1 MKELASL
8 AVREFYNDGLVQILQ
23 GDVFEALRDLQALS
37 VQTVVTSP
45 PYWRQRTYMLDMDTP
60 LPGQIGQEFDWREY
74 LETMTRWAS
83 EVRRVLK
90 GTGTLWLNMG
100 NRYGGSSATDIQ
112 AKWPKGDI
120 YSKGTSSAYGVKDNV
135 NRSKNLMGIPYRLVF
150 RMTDEQGW
158 VWRNEIPW
166 HKPNAMC
173 SPKTDALTPTW
184 EPFFLLAKS
193 TVTRFR
199 LDRIRV
205 PHRKSSWL
213 KQIAADKLEAKTG
226 ERRTPESSHYDGASA
241 EALSLPTV
249 GVTSMEARLNS
260 LGHNPG
266 DQLFMFPD
274 LLSDK
279 PEALAPG
286 PEGLNPVSERLYS
299 PDWKGARHP
308 EGSNPGDVM
317 SSDYEEWYNKE
328 REKKSYHGHE
338 NDAVRGQHSD
348 SSYAPVLTH
357 PGGAAPPDVMESE
370 EIEFFSNP
378 EDFWSISTSKG
389 QRRRRRGEQA
399 NYATFPEAVCLV
411 PILASTDTLDLV
423 LDPFAGTGTVGV
435 VAKKLGRR
443 CILIELN
450 PKDCETAAWRAREV
464 PTPMEVYLK

>member
-1 MKELASL
+1 MVKVWYEDSL
-8 AVREFYNDGLVQILQ
+8 VTVLQ
-23 GDVFEALRDLQALS
+23 GDVFEALKEMQALS

-45 PYWRQRTYMLDMDTP
+45 PYWRQRVYMLDEDTP
-60 LPGQIGQEFDWREY
+60 LPGQIGQEFDWRDYIEI
-74 LETMTRWAS
+74 MMRWAS

-90 GTGTLWLNMG
+90 STGTLWLNMG

-112 AKWPKGDI
+112 GKWPKGDI
-120 YSKGTSSAYGVKDNV
+120 YSRGTSSAYGIKDNI
-135 NRSKNLMGIPYRLVF
+135 NRPKNLMGIPYRLVL

-173 SPKTDALTPTW
+173 ASKTDALTPTW

-213 KQIAADKLEAKTG
+213 RQLAADNLQVRTG
-226 ERRTPESSHYDGASA
+226 ARRTPESSHFGGMSD
-241 EALSLPTV
+241 EAV
-249 GVTSMEARLNS
+249 GRSTERIANYEARLNP
-260 LGHNPG
+260 LGRNPG
-266 DQLFMFPD
+266 DQIFMFPELD
-274 LLSDK
+274 QQA

-286 PEGLNPVSERLYS
+286 PDSVNPVTQRLYS

-308 EGSNPGDVM
+308 GGSNPGDVM
-317 SSDYEEWYNKE
+317 SDDYEDWYNNE
-328 REKKSYHGHE
+328 RDKKGYHSHE
-338 NDAVRGQHSD
+338 ADDVVGQRREPGW
-348 SSYAPVLTH
+348 APALTH
-357 PGGAAPPDVMESE
+357 PGGAAPPDVIESDE
-370 EIEFFSNP
+370 LEFFSNP

-389 QRRRRRGEQA
+389 QRRRRRGEQH
-399 NYATFPEAVCLV
+399 NYATFPEAVCVV
-411 PILASTDTLDLV
+411 PILASTDPLDLV
-423 LDPFAGTGTVGV
+423 LDPFGGSGTVGV

-450 PKDCETAAWRAREV
+450 EKDCETAAWRLREV
-464 PTPMEVYLK
+464 PIPMEYFIK